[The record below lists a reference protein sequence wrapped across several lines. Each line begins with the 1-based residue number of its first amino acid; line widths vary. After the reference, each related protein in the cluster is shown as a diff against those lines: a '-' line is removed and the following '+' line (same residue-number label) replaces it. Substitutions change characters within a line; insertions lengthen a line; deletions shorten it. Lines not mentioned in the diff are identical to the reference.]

1 VRFWRE
7 WREEQAL
14 RRRAESYVAT
24 LAREP
29 DDADVRW
36 LATFDRARD
45 EDHARWELRYA
56 RRVIGLLVAERDA
69 LDDRTASAVGRA
81 LSASLHFDRR
91 IAADK
96 LSVAEAQLNARL
108 RAFGEVLRTRAGD
121 EPTGARLGRTLLSF
135 TAPAGAPPPP
145 ADAVA
150 RAGEVVA
157 RYLAEANE
165 ALRVAFGAANLPEDV
180 PPSAVASG
188 GGGRP

>member
-1 VRFWRE
+1 MRSWRE
-7 WREEQAL
+7 WREDQAL
-14 RRRAESYVAT
+14 RRRAEGYVSA

-29 DDADVRW
+29 DEDDVRW
-36 LATFDRARD
+36 LATFDGARD

-81 LSASLHFDRR
+81 LSAALRFDRR
-91 IAADK
+91 VAADK
-96 LSVAEAQLNARL
+96 LSIAEAQLNARL
-108 RAFGEVLRTRAGD
+108 RGFGEALRTRVGN

-135 TAPAGAPPPP
+135 TAPPGAPAPSGE
-145 ADAVA
+145 AIAH
-150 RAGEVVA
+150 AGELIA

-165 ALRVAFGAANLPEDV
+165 TLRAAFGAASLPEDV

-188 GGGRP
+188 GAKLR